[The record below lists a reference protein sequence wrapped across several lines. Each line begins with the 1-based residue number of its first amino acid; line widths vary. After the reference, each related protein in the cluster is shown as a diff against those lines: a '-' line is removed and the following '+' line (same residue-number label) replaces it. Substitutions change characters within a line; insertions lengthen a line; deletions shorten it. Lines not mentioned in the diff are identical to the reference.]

1 MRLRLIP
8 RNEEFFQ
15 LFDAAAANIVRGAR
29 YLREMVDNYDR
40 AAELHK
46 LVEETEHEGDITTHE
61 IMERLNMTF
70 VTPIDGEDIRALAST
85 LDDILDYIE
94 ATADRMILYDV
105 GRPASHMADLVIILE
120 QSAEEIVKCVSGL
133 HDLRRPRRLLDHCIE
148 INRLENDGDRVS
160 RRALAEL
167 FKKTTD
173 PMDAIKWK
181 EIYEHVEMA
190 IDKCEDVANIIESVV
205 VKYA

>member
-1 MRLRLIP
+1 MRLRILP
-8 RNEEFFQ
+8 RNEQFFD
-15 LFDAAAANIVRGAR
+15 LFDAAATNVLQGAR
-29 YLREMVDNYDR
+29 YLHEMMLHYDR
-40 AAELHK
+40 AAELAK
-46 LVEETEHEGDITTHE
+46 RIEETEHEGDITTHE
-61 IMERLNMTF
+61 ILERLNVTF
-70 VTPIDGEDIRALAST
+70 VTPIDAEDIRELAST

-105 GRPASHMADLVIILE
+105 GRPAGYMGDLVAILE
-120 QSAEEIVKCVSGL
+120 AAAAEIVKGVAGL
-133 HDLRRPRRLLDHCIE
+133 HDLKRPRRLLDHCIE

-167 FKKTTD
+167 FKTAT

-190 IDKCEDVANIIESVV
+190 IDKCEDVANTIESVV

>member
-1 MRLRLIP
+1 MRLRFIP
-8 RNEEFFQ
+8 RNEQFFD
-15 LFDAAAANIVRGAR
+15 LFDAAATNVVQGAR
-29 YLREMVDNYDR
+29 YLHAMVENFDR
-40 AAELHK
+40 AVEMQK
-46 LVEETEHEGDITTHE
+46 LIEETEHEGDITTHE
-61 IMERLNMTF
+61 IMERLNITF
-70 VTPIDGEDIRALAST
+70 VTPIDAEDIRSLAST
-85 LDDILDYIE
+85 LDDVLDYIE

-105 GRPASHMADLVIILE
+105 SAPGGYMSDMVRILE
-120 QSAEEIVKCVSGL
+120 LAAAEVVKGVAGL
-133 HDLRRPRRLLDHCIE
+133 HDLKRPRRLLDHCIE

-167 FKKTTD
+167 FKTAT

-190 IDKCEDVANIIESVV
+190 IDKCEDIANIIESVV

>member
-1 MRLRLIP
+1 MRLRIIP
-8 RNEEFFQ
+8 RNEEFFD
-15 LFDAAAANIVRGAR
+15 LFEAAATNVAQGAH
-29 YLREMVDNYDR
+29 YLRQMVDDFDR
-40 AAELHK
+40 AEELAK
-46 LVEETEHEGDITTHE
+46 RIEETEHEGDITTHE
-61 IMERLNMTF
+61 IMERLNTTF
-70 VTPIDGEDIRALAST
+70 VTPIDAEDIRALACT

-105 GRPASHMADLVIILE
+105 GQPARYMGDLVAILE
-120 QSAEEIVKCVSGL
+120 RAADEIVKCVAGL

-148 INRLENDGDRVS
+148 INRLENDGDRLS

-167 FKKTTD
+167 FRGNGS

-190 IDKCEDVANIIESVV
+190 IDKCEDIANVIESVV

>member
-1 MRLRLIP
+1 MRLRILP
-8 RNEEFFQ
+8 RNEQFFD
-15 LFDAAAANIVRGAR
+15 LFDAAATNVLQGAR
-29 YLREMVDNYDR
+29 YLHEMMLHYDR
-40 AAELHK
+40 AVELAK
-46 LVEETEHEGDITTHE
+46 RIEETEHEGDITTHE
-61 IMERLNMTF
+61 IMERLNITF
-70 VTPIDGEDIRALAST
+70 VTPIDAEDIRALAST

-105 GRPASHMADLVIILE
+105 GRPAGYMGDLVAILE
-120 QSAEEIVKCVSGL
+120 AAAAEIVKGVAGL
-133 HDLRRPRRLLDHCIE
+133 HDLKRPRRLLDHCIE

-167 FKKTTD
+167 FKTAT

>member
-1 MRLRLIP
+1 MRLRIIP
-8 RNEEFFQ
+8 RNEQFFD
-15 LFDAAAANIVRGAR
+15 LFDAAATNIVQGAR
-29 YLREMVDNYDR
+29 YLHQMVNHYDR
-40 AAELHK
+40 AAELGK
-46 LVEETEHEGDITTHE
+46 LIEETEHEGDITTHE
-61 IMERLNMTF
+61 IMERLNTTF
-70 VTPIDGEDIRALAST
+70 VTPIDPEDIRDLAST

-105 GRPASHMADLVIILE
+105 GEPARYMSDLVTILE
-120 QSAEEIVKCVSGL
+120 KSAEEIVKCIGGL
-133 HDLRRPRRLLDHCIE
+133 HDLKRPRRLLDHCIE

-167 FKKTTD
+167 FRTAT

-190 IDKCEDVANIIESVV
+190 IDKCEDIANIIESVV